1 MTSVMLPLLGR
12 RTTIPQNIEVA
23 ESLDELSELGRKEP
37 RRGPGFFGYVLWFF
51 FCVFFYGFLG
61 LDCREPVKVSEEPD
75 LGCFFMVFWA
85 WVVENLQK

>member
-1 MTSVMLPLLGR
+1 MLPLLGR

-37 RRGPGFFGYVLWFF
+37 RRGPGFLGYVLWFF

-61 LDCREPVKVSEEPD
+61 LDCREPVKVSQGS
-75 LGCFFMVFWA
+75 LI
-85 WVVENLQK
+85 WVVFLWFSGPGL